1 MQTDPCVRAPVAIS
15 GLNILPEVGLYNG
28 ARGTL
33 IDIVYDEGQNPNSK
47 QDYHLPKYV
56 VVDFP
61 HLDLRRGNL
70 QPWDSEHPTVSFI
83 CFLFFVSATA
93 SHTSQQHVPIRPET
107 VPCSRSPGNPCCLV
121 HFCPIVLAWATTI
134 HKFQGFKAGFREHD
148 KVYLITADMSNLQWE
163 NLHPRTTYVVVS

>member
-1 MQTDPCVRAPVAIS
+1 MQTDLCVGAPVAIS
-15 GLNILPEVGLYNG
+15 GINILPEVGLYNG

-33 IDIVYDEGQNPNSK
+33 IDIVYDKGQNPNSK

-83 CFLFFVSATA
+83 CFLFFIFIWIPETAT
-93 SHTSQQHVPIRPET
+93 HTNQQHVPI
-107 VPCSRSPGNPCCLV
+107 
-121 HFCPIVLAWATTI
+121 CP
-134 HKFQGFKAGFREHD
+134 
-148 KVYLITADMSNLQWE
+148 
-163 NLHPRTTYVVVS
+163 